1 VDMAKVKWYREGSK
15 DSGWIYYKKHPT
27 RKHGI
32 PFDKYRRAE
41 YQHQGKRISIN
52 FGWESK
58 GWTLLK
64 CQSKLQEY
72 KENARAGKSPI
83 SLKEE
88 REIEARK
95 KAEEQ
100 AMLDEQKKAETT
112 FSEVWEKYKD
122 QATSDRGE
130 KAIKNE
136 SGFYKNWIEPE
147 LANIPMKN
155 ISPFHIEKIKSK
167 MSKKGRAPRTIE
179 QTLAITRQV
188 FNYARKNDLFMGDNP
203 VSKVKIPRTDNRRVR
218 FLSHDEAETLLAELM
233 KKSQQVHEMALMSLH
248 TGARAGEIFSLTWGC
263 VDLEAG
269 TMLLKDTKNTA
280 SRTAFMTQAVKD
292 MLAGIKPDN
301 PGRDD
306 LVFPGLG
313 GVKIVQISKTF
324 KRTVDDL
331 FNKGVDDP
339 RQRVF
344 FHSLRHTYASWLV
357 MEGIDLYRVK
367 ELLGHKDLT
376 MTQRYAHLAPDS
388 LRGAVNILE
397 DALMKKKNDAV
408 EKISQKAK

>member
-1 VDMAKVKWYREGSK
+1 MAKVKWYREGSK

-52 FGWESK
+52 FGWESE

-64 CQSKLQEY
+64 CQSKLQKY
-72 KENARAGKSPI
+72 KENAKAGKSPI
-83 SLKEE
+83 SLREE

-95 KAEEQ
+95 KAVAQ
-100 AMLDEQKKAETT
+100 ALQDEQRRTEVT
-112 FSEVWEKYKD
+112 FLEVWEKYKA
-122 QATSDRGE
+122 QAITDRG
-130 KAIKNE
+130 KGAIRTE
-136 SGFYKNWIEPE
+136 SGLYENWIKED
-147 LANIPMKN
+147 LADIPMKDL
-155 ISPFHIEKIKSK
+155 SPFHLEKIKSK
-167 MSKKGRAPRTIE
+167 MAKSGRAPRSIE
-179 QTLAITRQV
+179 YTLAIIRQV
-188 FNYARKNDLFMGDNP
+188 FNYARRTDLFNGDNP
-203 VSKVKIPRTDNRRVR
+203 VGKIKIPRTDNRRVR
-218 FLSHDEAETLLAELM
+218 FLTHNEAVTLLTELM
-233 KKSQQVHEMALMSLH
+233 KVSQQVHDMALMSLH

-269 TMLLKDTKNTA
+269 TMHLKDTKNTE

-292 MLAGIKPDN
+292 MLAGIKPDQA
-301 PGRDD
+301 GRDD
-306 LVFPGLG
+306 LVFPGRG
-313 GVKIVQISKTF
+313 GVKIVQISQTF
-324 KRTVDDL
+324 KKEVDNL

-344 FHSLRHTYASWLV
+344 FHTLRHTYASWLV
-357 MEGIDLYRVK
+357 IEGVDLYRVK

-376 MTQRYAHLAPDS
+376 MTQRYAHLAPDT
-388 LRGAVNILE
+388 LRGAVNVLE
-397 DALMKKKNDAV
+397 AALMKKKNDAV